1 MRALFLIP
9 GTAAR
14 QLQLFAAVAAVA
26 EQLSAQVQVVCP
38 PKLTGWWGLHPA
50 VQRAI
55 PFQFEGATLA
65 DWSNLLGTVR
75 EPDFQLCINLAAGR
89 AVDLTLSMS
98 HIPTRVAAGG
108 FSATDLVSPSAGWPA
123 QAIEAYLRP
132 VGVTLRADDFRL
144 QLGRADLEAAAQ
156 TLPAG
161 SGPLLLLAPAGGP
174 GDWPAQRWLELPE
187 RIRSRLG
194 DLRLAQID
202 SGDAPSSPRQRAAQ
216 LASADVVLASDPLSI
231 ELALMLGLPLVTL
244 GRHAAELPCRPGL
257 QAVGGGPELRG
268 VSVEGLSIE
277 GVSVETVMAALGFG

>member
-26 EQLSAQVQVVCP
+26 EQLAAQVQVVCA

-55 PFQFEGATLA
+55 PFQFEDATLA

-75 EPDFQLCINLAAGR
+75 EPDFQLCVNLAAGR
-89 AVDLTLSMS
+89 AVDLMLSMS
-98 HIPTRVAAGG
+98 HIPTRVAVGG

-123 QAIEAYLRP
+123 QAMEAYLRP

-156 TLPAG
+156 ALPAG

-174 GDWPAQRWLELPE
+174 GDWPAQRWLELPQQ
-187 RIRSRLG
+187 IRSRLG
-194 DLRLAQID
+194 DLRLAQIGA
-202 SGDAPSSPRQRAAQ
+202 GDAPVSPRQRAAQ

-244 GRHAAELPCRPGL
+244 GPAAAELPSRPGL
-257 QAVGGGPELRG
+257 QAVCAKPGQA
-268 VSVEGLSIE
+268 LSE
-277 GVSVETVMAALGFG
+277 VSVETVMAALGFG

>member
-1 MRALFLIP
+1 
-9 GTAAR
+9 
-14 QLQLFAAVAAVA
+14 
-26 EQLSAQVQVVCP
+26 
-38 PKLTGWWGLHPA
+38 
-50 VQRAI
+50 
-55 PFQFEGATLA
+55 
-65 DWSNLLGTVR
+65 
-75 EPDFQLCINLAAGR
+75 
-89 AVDLTLSMS
+89 MS

-108 FSATDLVSPSAGWPA
+108 FSATDLVSPAATGWPA

-202 SGDAPSSPRQRAAQ
+202 SGDPPSSPRQRAAQ

-244 GRHAAELPCRPGL
+244 GRPAAELPCRPGL
-257 QAVGGGPELRG
+257 QAVGVGPELRG